1 MNTEIWNSSQMGGTG
16 GALKALAKN
25 LANQLNLNR
34 TEMKR
39 VVARVISER
48 HGQGDVGDYN
58 GHMFYVKPERIDLT
72 EQITHSKEA
81 FDEMLNQNQ
90 YKMQRCGSKSQML
103 SPCSKSRSRS
113 LKYNMAMRHKNINDI
128 NNNNINNNINFNK
141 PDKSLVVQNQCQ
153 HPPQIAG
160 QMSKSKIK
168 CIKSR
173 QQIKRK
179 PQIVNSQQQPQNP
192 HSQSHSQAKCQPKP
206 SKSVAKP
213 KSISKLP
220 VQGRPKLISNKNNN
234 RKKFIVRLEVKNL
247 NLNLSRK
254 PALSKRSQRPQA
266 SGSGT
271 NNNVQRLNAGKGIQ
285 QEKLRPMIQIE
296 PESQP
301 QPQPQLQPVVLAQAE
316 ESTGKK
322 TILKKKKSLKQLPK
336 AKSNRKTYDQPWLE
350 PKRLTTKR
358 LRAGGILTKPNRIPV
373 NPMFS
378 TSSKTWR
385 HPYQYPGGAG
395 ATQRSS
401 VNPCSKSKYS
411 PKIKPRISSNKL
423 PMSKNSGKQKS
434 KQTLERLAKQL
445 ERDEAIDDPE
455 RLEAGSMMQYKL
467 KRSFSTNSRRVRRP
481 YKLSARLEELAKP
494 VFHGKPSPDKL
505 PVRSRPHSHN
515 CKPKLKLRS
524 RRRRRRVMVD
534 SSLGSI
540 AGLKGTSRSGLTP
553 AKRHLTLAFMNKDT
567 RSPRRSRSV
576 MWR

>member
-90 YKMQRCGSKSQML
+90 YKTQRCGSKSQML

-113 LKYNMAMRHKNINDI
+113 LTYNMAMRHKNINDTTTTTTTTTLTAT
-128 NNNNINNNINFNK
+128 
-141 PDKSLVVQNQCQ
+141 SLRRVSLYKTSVSIL
-153 HPPQIAG
+153 PSLPA
-160 QMSKSKIK
+160 K
-168 CIKSR
+168 C
-173 QQIKRK
+173 
-179 PQIVNSQQQPQNP
+179 PT
-192 HSQSHSQAKCQPKP
+192 KCQPKQ

-213 KSISKLP
+213 KSIGKLA

-271 NNNVQRLNAGKGIQ
+271 NNNVQRLNAGKVIQ

-296 PESQP
+296 PEPLTQP
-301 QPQPQLQPVVLAQAE
+301 QHQPQLQPVVFAQAE
-316 ESTGKK
+316 ALTGKK
-322 TILKKKKSLKQLPK
+322 TILKKNKSLKQLPK
-336 AKSNRKTYDQPWLE
+336 AKSNRKTYDQPWQE

-373 NPMFS
+373 NPMYN

-395 ATQRSS
+395 ATQRLNASQ
-401 VNPCSKSKYS
+401 CSKSKYG
-411 PKIKPRISSNKL
+411 PKIKPRTNSNKL

-505 PVRSRPHSHN
+505 PVRSRPHSHI

-553 AKRHLTLAFMNKDT
+553 AKRHLTLAFMNKDS